1 MSCRD
6 CVFKGIYQDMGAST
20 EVCNLQPDFLD
31 AIKACEDSANCHHR
45 FTVAEAKKIV
55 IEREGEPLSIPKQ
68 EKNNKSTTL
77 NDAFR
82 EVAEATCKEINA
94 IMKTLQAESEDAE

>member
-6 CVFKGIYQDMGAST
+6 CVFRGTFQDMGASCDA
-20 EVCNLQPDFLD
+20 CNLQNDLVD

-68 EKNNKSTTL
+68 EKNEPKTL

-82 EVAEATCKEINA
+82 EIAETTCKAINA
-94 IMKTLQAESEDAE
+94 IMKTLQAKSEDAE